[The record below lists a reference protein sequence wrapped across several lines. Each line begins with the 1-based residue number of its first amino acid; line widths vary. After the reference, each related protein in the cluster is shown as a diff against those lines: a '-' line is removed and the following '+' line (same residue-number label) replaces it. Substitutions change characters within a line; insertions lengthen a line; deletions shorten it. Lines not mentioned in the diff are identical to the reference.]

1 MEYDTFLPVLL
12 AAVTTAAIYVESLY
26 DKSKL
31 DESFARLQATMD
43 ADDSMLD
50 IGRYAVANEVTNYKL
65 ETASADPEFEKV
77 LQRLVE
83 SGQSQEVSDLEQEL
97 KRCLTSM
104 EQSPFT
110 EEKLNL
116 LQRASDIATVLYC
129 TYKGTPTSAMSI
141 GGAERVDQLN
151 ALVRDAKQPIAKC
164 ISIFNQQLAD
174 CRFIDNGALQRVPD
188 EQTKQ
193 QFSLLYRA
201 SKMPAFSHA
210 LSRYAESN
218 YADSNY
224 VMTMLHA
231 FEQGR
236 SGDQR
241 QTLDQQFITISD
253 AIDKDLDKSS
263 IDGLTMPDTSQYPSK
278 LKAADLSYPIDSN
291 VTNQD
296 KGNVLRYGDNNP
308 DEHSE
313 DNVPGGG
320 DRSPRNN

>member
-1 MEYDTFLPVLL
+1 
-12 AAVTTAAIYVESLY
+12 
-26 DKSKL
+26 
-31 DESFARLQATMD
+31 
-43 ADDSMLD
+43 
-50 IGRYAVANEVTNYKL
+50 
-65 ETASADPEFEKV
+65 
-77 LQRLVE
+77 
-83 SGQSQEVSDLEQEL
+83 
-97 KRCLTSM
+97 
-104 EQSPFT
+104 
-110 EEKLNL
+110 
-116 LQRASDIATVLYC
+116 
-129 TYKGTPTSAMSI
+129 
-141 GGAERVDQLN
+141 
-151 ALVRDAKQPIAKC
+151 
-164 ISIFNQQLAD
+164 
-174 CRFIDNGALQRVPD
+174 
-188 EQTKQ
+188 
-193 QFSLLYRA
+193 
-201 SKMPAFSHA
+201 
-210 LSRYAESN
+210 
-218 YADSNY
+218 
-224 VMTMLHA
+224 MTMLHA